1 MRLLLPSPLAGEGLG
16 ERGSELGQRVENAR
30 QYALGIVQDIVVPE
44 PQDAEALLSQSS
56 ITLGIALAGVM
67 LAAIGLDDQLGAK
80 MDEIDD
86 IGAEGLLAAKLLAR
100 QAMTAEMAP

>member
-1 MRLLLPSPLAGEGLG
+1 MG